1 MSPNLLELNVTTMKK
16 YLQAAI
22 LAAALLAGSF
32 DVVKAADA
40 PQSLGLTVSPPS
52 FELSADPG
60 DTLDNSVRI
69 TNDSADTVTFEVTV
83 QDFKVEGT
91 EGSVTVETDDNPA
104 AFSKFFKFPQTQFK
118 LSPRQSVEVPFSI
131 TLPANAEPGGQFAS
145 VLFQPKV
152 VTSSSQTGAKVVQ
165 RVGSLIL
172 MRVSGNIKEDG
183 KIVSFKPKSFVGSWD
198 EVTASDGKTK
208 ILVAKD
214 EKLDQEKPKRFFD
227 KGPIGFDL
235 LVKNNGN
242 VHFKPAGTVTIYNLF
257 GKKVDQIALDPHNV
271 FPGGER
277 RTTAIWSKKSFW
289 GGYYRAQVAAVYGSK
304 NEVLTAETWLWA
316 FPSAA
321 AIGILILL
329 ALVILARR
337 RLWRAIRILAKGR

>member
-1 MSPNLLELNVTTMKK
+1 MKRF
-16 YLQAAI
+16 LPAAMI
-22 LAAALLAGSF
+22 ASALLAGSF
-32 DVVKAADA
+32 SVVRAADA
-40 PQSLGLTVSPPS
+40 PQTLGLTVSPPS
-52 FELSADPG
+52 FELSANPG
-60 DTLDNSVRI
+60 DTIDNSIRI
-69 TNDSADTVTFEVTV
+69 TNNSPDAVTFEVTV
-83 QDFKVEGT
+83 QDFIVQGT
-91 EGSVTVETDDNPA
+91 EGSVTVTSDDNPG
-104 AFSKFFKFPQTQFK
+104 AFSKFFRFPQTQFH
-118 LSPRQSVEVPFSI
+118 LNSGQGVEVPFSI
-131 TLPANAEPGGQFAS
+131 VLPKTAEPGGQFAS

-152 VTSSSQTGAKVVQ
+152 VSSTSQTGAKVVQ

-172 MRVSGNIKEDG
+172 MKVSGNIKEDG
-183 KIVSFKPKSFVGSWD
+183 RILSFKPKTYVGQWD

-214 EKLDQEKPKRFFD
+214 EKLGDEKSQKFFNN
-227 KGPIGFDL
+227 GPIAFDL

-257 GKKVDQIALDPHNV
+257 GQKVDQLALDPHNV

-277 RTTAIWSKKSFW
+277 RTTVIWSKKTFW

-316 FPSAA
+316 FPTGA
-321 AIGILILL
+321 AIIILVLL
-329 ALVILARR
+329 VVIILARR